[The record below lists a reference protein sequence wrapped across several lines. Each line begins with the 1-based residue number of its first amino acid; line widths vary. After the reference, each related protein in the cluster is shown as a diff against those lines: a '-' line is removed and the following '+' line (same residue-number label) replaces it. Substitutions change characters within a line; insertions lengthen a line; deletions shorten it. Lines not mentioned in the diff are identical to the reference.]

1 MDTEKLKKLLLTDE
15 EINKTRNRSIPQANV
30 KIPDFKDS
38 QEWLL
43 WCDREMCKAQILKLQ
58 QLGWKSPEEISKMFN
73 PDYLNVKNMTPIIR
87 AEARQQALKEV
98 GEWLEGFYS
107 EKVLLISAITMLK
120 QGELPKE

>member
-1 MDTEKLKKLLLTDE
+1 MDTEKLKDLLLTDE

-58 QLGWKSPEEISKMFN
+58 LAGWGN
-73 PDYLNVKNMTPIIR
+73 
-87 AEARQQALKEV
+87 LKEAQA
-98 GEWLEGFYS
+98 ENAKLKREIDS
-107 EKVLLISAITMLK
+107 LIHDSD
-120 QGELPKE
+120 